1 MSVMGNRIRQKRIEN
16 NMSMEELGKK
26 LGVHRAA
33 IGKWENGDVD
43 NIKRTSI
50 EKMSRLFGV
59 SPSWLMGFD
68 DPTNVSLT
76 YAAPGAETVKVKA
89 DHSPIIGKTS
99 DRARLYEAA
108 ANVAEENI
116 AVALKVLLSLA
127 PRSDVV
133 DGFKNTLPNGTEV
146 FIEKDRKG

>member
-50 EKMSRLFGV
+50 EKMSRIFGV

-99 DRARLYEAA
+99 DRAKLYEAA

-116 AVALKVLLSLA
+116 AVALKVLKSLA
-127 PRSDVV
+127 PRSEFDYVAKTPSGSEVV
-133 DGFKNTLPNGTEV
+133 
-146 FIEKDRKG
+146 IESERKV

>member
-1 MSVMGNRIRQKRIEN
+1 MSVMGNRIRQKRVEN

-59 SPSWLMGFD
+59 SPSWLMGYD
-68 DPTNVSLT
+68 DPTNVSLSYT
-76 YAAPGAETVKVKA
+76 APNSEPVKVKP

-99 DRARLYEAA
+99 DRAKLYEAA
-108 ANVAEENI
+108 ANVADENI

-127 PRSDVV
+127 PSPGLIEGVTA
-133 DGFKNTLPNGTEV
+133 KLENGTDV
-146 FIEKDRKG
+146 FIEKEKER